1 MRPGAQFGAGA
12 TRPAGHIF
20 YLTPAERPT
29 DDRKTRPHFL
39 VNRCDPIADPAGMAT
54 LAHMTTKP
62 EEHTNYGCP
71 THEVTNA
78 TLHLPDQQG
87 SFVLG
92 SRLLP
97 VPPEWL
103 VVSAMS
109 AVDEVR
115 SVRRVVLQAVGIGE
129 GVADAG
135 TASVRGR
142 LVRVPDQRV
151 GIRYGCA
158 VTDHAYSASRRYQV
172 IVPIIDRLVNGS
184 DGLEIQEPVRWD
196 VVPRRE
202 PWWDVLPFRSPLL
215 DTAGLISLSEA
226 WRRSSD
232 PRRWLM
238 PQIEV
243 LPTSI
248 DPDTLAAVEA
258 AISERLSQ

>member
-1 MRPGAQFGAGA
+1 M
-12 TRPAGHIF
+12 
-20 YLTPAERPT
+20 
-29 DDRKTRPHFL
+29 
-39 VNRCDPIADPAGMAT
+39 NRCDPIADPAGMAT

-62 EEHTNYGCP
+62 EEHTAYGCP
-71 THEVTNA
+71 AHEITNT
-78 TLHLPDQQG
+78 TLRLPDQQG

-109 AVDEVR
+109 ASGETR
-115 SVRRVVLQAVGIGE
+115 SVRRVVLHAVGIGE
-129 GVADAG
+129 GVAAAG

-142 LVRVPDQRV
+142 LVRVRDQSV
-151 GIRYGCA
+151 GIRYGCV
-158 VTDHAYSASRRYQV
+158 VTGHAYSASRRYQV
-172 IVPIIDRLVNGS
+172 IVPIIDRVVDAS

-202 PWWDVLPFRSPLL
+202 SWWDALPFRSPMM
-215 DTAGLISLSEA
+215 DTAGLISLSEP
-226 WRRSSD
+226 WKRSRD
-232 PRRWLM
+232 RRRWLK
-238 PQIEV
+238 PQIKV

-248 DPDTLAAVEA
+248 DSVTLAAVET